1 MREFTDIVYPETIDI
16 LKKPKG
22 FITDIKCPE
31 CEGHLVVREGYA
43 KFLGCSNFPK
53 CRCKIGIP
61 RATRQSL
68 HNVRRE
74 MFSDG
79 NYYNESYEET
89 MSESYPSG
97 INCKDDM

>member
-1 MREFTDIVYPETIDI
+1 MRKYTDIVYPETVDI

-31 CEGHLVVREGYA
+31 CEGRLVVREGYA

-61 RATRQSL
+61 NPVRQPL
-68 HNVRRE
+68 HNL
-74 MFSDG
+74 SQYG
-79 NYYNESYEET
+79 YKC
-89 MSESYPSG
+89 G
-97 INCKDDM
+97 